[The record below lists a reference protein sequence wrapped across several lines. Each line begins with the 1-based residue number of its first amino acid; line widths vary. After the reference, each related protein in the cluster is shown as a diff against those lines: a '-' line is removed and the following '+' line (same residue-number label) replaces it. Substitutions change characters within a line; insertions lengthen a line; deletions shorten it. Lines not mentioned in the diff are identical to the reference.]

1 LKQLSE
7 RDYLRLKGVDPRLIS
22 VVERAAELSDVDFF
36 VTEGLRTRERQ
47 AVLVAKGASQTM
59 NSKHIVGKAV
69 DIAAMIDGEVRW
81 DWPLY
86 MRIAEA
92 FKAAAEELGVNVV
105 WGGTWKPLSVTDV
118 PIKAGQL
125 SRAFPDG
132 PHYEIKG

>member
-1 LKQLSE
+1 MELTE
-7 RDYLRLKGVDPRLIS
+7 RDFERMKGVDSRLVK
-22 VVERAAELSDVDFF
+22 VVVRAAELTDVDFL

-69 DIAAMIDGEVRW
+69 DIAARIDGEVRW

-92 FKAAAEELGVNVV
+92 FKAAAAELNVNVV
-105 WGGTWKPLSVTDV
+105 WGGTWKPLSATEV

-132 PHYEIKG
+132 PHYEIRG